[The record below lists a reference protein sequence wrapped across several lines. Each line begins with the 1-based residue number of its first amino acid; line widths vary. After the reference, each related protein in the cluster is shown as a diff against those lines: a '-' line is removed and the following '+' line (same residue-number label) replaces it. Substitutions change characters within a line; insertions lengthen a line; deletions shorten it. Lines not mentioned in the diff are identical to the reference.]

1 MPGGSKVTTASEYV
15 AVRLPDAGSERREAS
30 PAELRK
36 VVLGASLGTVFEWY
50 DFFIYAVLASV
61 LSRQFF
67 AGVDETS
74 AFIVTLLSFSAGT
87 AIRPLG
93 SVIFGRYGDLLG
105 RKRTFLATITLMGGA
120 TFCVGLLPGYAS
132 WGAVSAFLLVGLRLL
147 QGFALGGEYGGA
159 AIYVAEHAPAR
170 RRGFFTSWI
179 QITTP
184 LGQLLAMLIIF
195 VVQLCVDAKDFN
207 DWAWRIPFLLSIVL
221 LMLSIW
227 IRMAIHE
234 SPVFQ
239 AMKRKGTLSKAP
251 LTETFLK
258 WKNLRL
264 VLLALFGLAAGQAV
278 VINVGMTYSFFF
290 MTQSLKVDFALMNG
304 LHAIALF
311 ITAPFFVIF
320 GSLSDKIGRK
330 AIIMTGLLLAV
341 IGYRPIFQGLTHF
354 ANPALETAQINAP
367 VKVIADTRECSF
379 QFNPTGTARFTSS
392 CDLAKSFLSRGGI
405 PYRTIE
411 APPGSV
417 ARIEISGKSAT
428 SFDGSQMPKAE
439 FADKLQKTN
448 GVFAA
453 LVAEAGYPKSANSQ
467 QVNKLMVVALIS
479 LLMIFATMV
488 YGPMAALLVEMFP
501 PRVRFSSVSTAYNV
515 GNGWFG
521 GFTSPIAF
529 SLIAWLGDIY
539 AGLWYCIGVTAL
551 TAIVG
556 ILFLQPQA
564 AAANISAQSR
574 LLNE

>member
-1 MPGGSKVTTASEYV
+1 MTTTSDYSAT
-15 AVRLPDAGSERREAS
+15 ALLDADAKKREAT

-36 VVLGASLGTVFEWY
+36 VVVGASLGTVFEWY
-50 DFFIYAVLASV
+50 DFFIYAILASV
-61 LSRQFF
+61 LSRVFF
-67 AGVDETS
+67 AGIDETS

-93 SVIFGRYGDLLG
+93 SLIFGRYGDMLG
-105 RKRTFLATITLMGGA
+105 RKRTFLITIVLMGGA
-120 TFCVGLLPGYAS
+120 TFCIGLLPGYAT
-132 WGAVSAFLLVGLRLL
+132 WGVMSAFLLVGLRLL

-159 AIYVAEHAPAR
+159 AIYVAEYSPAKK
-170 RRGFFTSWI
+170 RGFYTSWI

-184 LGQLLAMLIIF
+184 IGQLLAMLIIF
-195 VVQLCVDAKDFN
+195 TVQLFVDGKEFN
-207 DWAWRIPFLLSIVL
+207 EWAWRIPFLLSIVL
-221 LMLSIW
+221 LVLSIW

-239 AMKRKGTLSKAP
+239 SMKAKGKLSKAP
-251 LTETFLK
+251 LTEAFLK

-290 MTQSLKVDFALMNG
+290 MTQTLKVDFALMNG

-311 ITAPFFVIF
+311 VTAPFFVVF

-341 IGYRPIFQGLTHF
+341 VGYRPIFQGLAHY
-354 ANPALETAQINAP
+354 ANPALEAAQMNAP
-367 VKVIADTRECSF
+367 VKVVADPKECSF

-392 CDLAKSFLSRGGI
+392 CDIAKSFLSRGGI
-405 PYRTIE
+405 PYTTVE
-411 APPGSV
+411 APAGSV
-417 ARIEISGKSAT
+417 ARIEINSRSAS
-428 SFDGSQMPKAE
+428 SFDGGKLSKAE
-439 FADKLQKTN
+439 FASNLQKAN
-448 GVFAA
+448 GAFAA
-453 LVAEAGYPKSANSQ
+453 LVTDAGYPKSADPK
-467 QVNKLMVVALIS
+467 QVNRPMVVLLIA
-479 LLMIFATMV
+479 LLMLFATMV

-501 PRVRFSSVSTAYNV
+501 PRIRFSSVSTAYNV

-551 TAIVG
+551 TAVIG
-556 ILFLQPQA
+556 LLFLRPQVITD
-564 AAANISAQSR
+564 ISADT
-574 LLNE
+574 NG